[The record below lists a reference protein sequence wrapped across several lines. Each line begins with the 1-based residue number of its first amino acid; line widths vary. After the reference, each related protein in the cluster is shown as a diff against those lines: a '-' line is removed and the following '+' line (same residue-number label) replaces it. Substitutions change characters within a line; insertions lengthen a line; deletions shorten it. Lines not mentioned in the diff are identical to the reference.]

1 MKIELRI
8 VIKKLNLMW
17 QSLRKGSGTGFYL
30 EGPVDSH
37 PVSLEAS
44 RMLQI
49 LDLISLVRLA
59 GCEQ

>member
-1 MKIELRI
+1 MKIELWI
-8 VIKKLNLMW
+8 VIKNLNLKL
-17 QSLRKGSGTGFYL
+17 QSLHKGSGTGFYL

-44 RMLQI
+44 RMLRI
-49 LDLISLVRLA
+49 LDLINLVRLA

>member
-1 MKIELRI
+1 MNSY
-8 VIKKLNLMW
+8 KKKSNLKW
-17 QSLRKGSGTGFYL
+17 QSLHKGSGTGFYL

-44 RMLQI
+44 QMLRI
-49 LDLISLVRLA
+49 LDLISLVHLA